1 MKGFRKW
8 MGMAAM
14 VAFMGA
20 AVFLGGCDDSDSDI
34 GSGAVNSNY
43 GGSIPKGD
51 YVTAEIE
58 GDQIT
63 ITNKTINMEHTL
75 AYGDLPE
82 SIPDTGFSI
91 VKATTEPD
99 RLGNYYLMTIREGA
113 VLGLQKTD
121 SDLTPV
127 PGEMP
132 IYTFSRT
139 TLTADDLKG
148 RAYNYMELFSNT
160 NTNEL
165 YVEVGIV
172 GFDTDASGRL
182 YGAAYDSED
191 DELYSITDEDGVF
204 DSGDEFTLEEM
215 ESQPDGSLVLWEDEV
230 EDNWIN
236 ATTLTG
242 SASGALVLDH
252 GPGEIA
258 GGGAGFAF
266 PQVTET
272 DPDAFWDTVEG
283 SYLVTAYASFDDS
296 ENLVEFY
303 RLKASQK
310 VEGEWPGVFE
320 LYYPDEADYIFQI
333 PVCPLKSDITSDIH
347 DTAGFS
353 EAESEAVRNAA
364 SGRGIFQEDSEDPD
378 FFLVFDPEGNYLLAV
393 KAGHGTS
400 SVDSFYDLN
409 SITGY
414 GLGIKDPNWAMPEQ
428 TEEPA
433 QK

>member
-14 VAFMGA
+14 VLFMGA
-20 AVFLGGCDDSDSDI
+20 AVFLAGCNDSDSDS
-34 GSGAVNSNY
+34 GSGVNSSY

-63 ITNKTINMEHTL
+63 ITNKTIHMEHTL

-82 SIPDTGFSI
+82 NIPDTGFSI
-91 VKATTEPD
+91 VKATTESD
-99 RLGNYYLMTIREGA
+99 RLGNYYLMTLREGA

-121 SDLTPV
+121 SDLTPIS
-127 PGEMP
+127 GEMP

-148 RAYNYMELFSNT
+148 RAYNYMELFSST
-160 NTNEL
+160 EKL
-165 YVEVGIV
+165 SVEVGIV

-191 DELYSITDEDGVF
+191 GELYSITDEDGVF

-303 RLKASQK
+303 RLKASQR

-320 LYYPDEADYIFQI
+320 LYYPDKTNYLFEI
-333 PVCPLKSDITSDIH
+333 PVCPLTSDRSSEI
-347 DTAGFS
+347 DAIAAFS
-353 EAESEAVRNAA
+353 EAESQAVRNAA

-393 KAGHGTS
+393 KAGHGTQSEVGISDIS
-400 SVDSFYDLN
+400 SV
-409 SITGY
+409 TGY
-414 GLGIKDPNWAMPEQ
+414 GLGIKDPNWRLP
-428 TEEPA
+428 EEPA
-433 QK
+433 NL